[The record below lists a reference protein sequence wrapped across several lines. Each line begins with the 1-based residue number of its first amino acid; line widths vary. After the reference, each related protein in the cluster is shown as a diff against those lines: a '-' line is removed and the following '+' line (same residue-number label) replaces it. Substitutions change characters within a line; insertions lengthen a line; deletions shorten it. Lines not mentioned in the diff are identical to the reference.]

1 LIECQNPMCHNSAVD
16 RTQIIAKLREHAPE
30 LKAAGLTHIRLFG
43 SVARDES
50 SERSD
55 VDLMV
60 EFDPQ
65 RRQTLVS
72 IGSLQTRL
80 GEILG
85 TQVDLSAAE
94 WMREP
99 VRARAIREAILAF

>member
-1 LIECQNPMCHNSAVD
+1 MCHNSAVD
-16 RTQIIAKLREHAPE
+16 RTQIIARLREHATE
-30 LKAAGLTHIRLFG
+30 LKAAGLTHIRLYG
-43 SVARDES
+43 SVARGDS
-50 SERSD
+50 SEKSD
-55 VDLMV
+55 VDLIV

-72 IGSLQTRL
+72 VGSLQARL
-80 GEILG
+80 AEILEA
-85 TQVDLSAAE
+85 QVDLSTAE